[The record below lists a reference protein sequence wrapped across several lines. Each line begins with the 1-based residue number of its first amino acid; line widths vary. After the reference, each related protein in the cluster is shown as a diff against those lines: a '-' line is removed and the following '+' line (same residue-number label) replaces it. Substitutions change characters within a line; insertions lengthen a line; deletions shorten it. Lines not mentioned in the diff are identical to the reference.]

1 MARWIGP
8 SADHDHFGK
17 VLAAAHVWRD
27 SCFLEGGSM
36 FGDAPLWTSENMADL
51 TGRLEVD
58 PLDGQNVDFYAKLE
72 RQLEA
77 ARPEVNQL
85 AAEAIWFAYLF
96 PWRGEMRPQTKRDRI
111 TRVWGWSGV
120 NSIDDDVHLADETL
134 RGVGRAGRGFRQR
147 LSMELRFLMRVVGE
161 WRALP
166 PDRRIQLMR
175 AQSAWD
181 FADWLDALDEAEQRQ
196 IRHMILSFLFP
207 DHFERIVSRGH
218 KEKIVEQLGHR
229 ASSVPA
235 RVRTNGEFDRA
246 LYEIRRA
253 LEAEYETQELDFY
266 FPPLSDL
273 WDKSS
278 RKAPTPSPAPDHIAE
293 TEPQSAVW
301 DDPRNTIL
309 FGPPG
314 TGKTFAAIRRS
325 VELCEGRTGLLDE
338 EIRSRLQDLVGDDD
352 REGRIEFITFHESYS
367 YEEFVEGLR
376 PVTGGSGEGA
386 GSGFRLEPTPGVLM
400 RIAKRARANPN
411 EAHVLVIDEI
421 NRANVSKVLGEL
433 ITVLEED
440 KRQGG
445 PNEIQ
450 VRLPYSQKTFKMPMN
465 LFVLGTMNTADRSI
479 ALLDTALRRRFEFD
493 EVSPDPDLLPE
504 TIEGMEANP
513 RGVLRV
519 MNDRLEWLRDR
530 DHLIGHAWL
539 MHARTREE
547 FDDAMRRK
555 VIPLIAE
562 YFYDEWG
569 KVRAVL
575 GDTDDFV
582 ARQSLDEPPGIEGMG
597 EERHRWSVRDEFPPG
612 AYENLVRGS
621 ATPASDNGSGE

>member
-8 SADHDHFGK
+8 SSEHDHFGK

-27 SCFLEGGSM
+27 SCFLEGGSI
-36 FGDAPLWTSENMADL
+36 FDDAPLWTPETMTDL

-58 PLDGQNVDFYAKLE
+58 PLDGQNVDFYSKLE

-77 ARPEVNQL
+77 ARSEVKQL

-111 TRVWGWSGV
+111 TRVWGWSGA

-134 RGVGRAGRGFRQR
+134 RGVGRAGQGFRQR

-218 KEKIVEQLGHR
+218 KIKIVEQLGHR
-229 ASSVPA
+229 APSIPA

-278 RKAPTPSPAPDHIAE
+278 RKAPTRSSAPDRTAE

-301 DDPRNTIL
+301 DGPRNTIL
-309 FGPPG
+309 VGPPG
-314 TGKTFAAIRRS
+314 QGQILLDARMSLLFIVFWRCARVAGRVPDGGRVRS
-325 VELCEGRTGLLDE
+325 VFLRCVEGFGAASGGLGRVAGEPVGWRGGVRTRRRLWGGRTL
-338 EIRSRLQDLVGDDD
+338 
-352 REGRIEFITFHESYS
+352 
-367 YEEFVEGLR
+367 
-376 PVTGGSGEGA
+376 
-386 GSGFRLEPTPGVLM
+386 
-400 RIAKRARANPN
+400 
-411 EAHVLVIDEI
+411 
-421 NRANVSKVLGEL
+421 
-433 ITVLEED
+433 
-440 KRQGG
+440 
-445 PNEIQ
+445 
-450 VRLPYSQKTFKMPMN
+450 
-465 LFVLGTMNTADRSI
+465 
-479 ALLDTALRRRFEFD
+479 
-493 EVSPDPDLLPE
+493 
-504 TIEGMEANP
+504 
-513 RGVLRV
+513 
-519 MNDRLEWLRDR
+519 
-530 DHLIGHAWL
+530 
-539 MHARTREE
+539 
-547 FDDAMRRK
+547 
-555 VIPLIAE
+555 
-562 YFYDEWG
+562 
-569 KVRAVL
+569 
-575 GDTDDFV
+575 
-582 ARQSLDEPPGIEGMG
+582 
-597 EERHRWSVRDEFPPG
+597 SVW
-612 AYENLVRGS
+612 LVRGALARRRGGVARS
-621 ATPASDNGSGE
+621 AGGLGGDNRSAL